1 MAQVVGADVPRQL
14 RTAAPRCPQYHLN
27 TMFTNNIDVS
37 LSNLFFDGGKAELAK
52 GLSPNFQVSHS
63 FTMATATQPAT
74 YHFGA
79 VFVAG
84 KHLLHGL
91 FDTAGTFQGK
101 YHYSFTSNLTAK
113 LQAHIA
119 KQQQQSMLQNELEYN
134 GADYSVNVKAIN
146 PDLQDGSGIYT
157 ASWLQSVS
165 KSVAFGGELIA
176 QKAALGEPVDTGV
189 NLVARWAAPPVALAI
204 GDGTKPPGTPE
215 PKSPSIFTVTLQQFV
230 ACQASYFH
238 RVSEKVELA
247 AEWQALLV
255 GPRRDALTSV
265 SAKFDYRQACIRTQ
279 LDSLGRVQL
288 LYEERLFPGFSLLLS
303 GELDHLKAS
312 GRFGVGINLEN

>member
-1 MAQVVGADVPRQL
+1 M
-14 RTAAPRCPQYHLN
+14 
-27 TMFTNNIDVS
+27 S

-63 FTMATATQPAT
+63 FTMGTPNQPAT

-119 KQQQQSMLQNELEYN
+119 KRQQQSMLQNELEYN
-134 GADYSVNVKAIN
+134 GPDYSVNVKAIN
-146 PDLQDGSGIYT
+146 PDLQEGSGIYT
-157 ASWLQSVS
+157 ASWLQSLT
-165 KSVAFGGELIA
+165 KAFAVGGEVIA
-176 QKAALGEPVDTGV
+176 QKAAFGEPVETGV
-189 NLVARWAAPPVALAI
+189 NLVARWAAPPLTNI
-204 GDGTKPPGTPE
+204 GNVNPESKTAE
-215 PKSPSIFTVTLQQFV
+215 PKSPSIFTITLQQFV

-288 LYEERLFPGFSLLLS
+288 LIEERLFPGFSFLIS
-303 GELDHLKAS
+303 GELDHAKGS
-312 GRFGVGINLEN
+312 SRFGVGINLEN